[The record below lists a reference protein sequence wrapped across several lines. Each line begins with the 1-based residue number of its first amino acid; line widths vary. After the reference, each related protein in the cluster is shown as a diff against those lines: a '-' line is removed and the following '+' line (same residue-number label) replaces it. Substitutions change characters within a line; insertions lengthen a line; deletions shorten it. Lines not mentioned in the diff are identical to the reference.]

1 MSALAFAVVVLV
13 AIGTMLALAEAALT
27 RVGRVRAISL
37 RQDGRK
43 NAALL
48 EEIETDLPRYLN
60 AVYLAVLLA
69 QNGSAIL
76 VALLAEQVF
85 GALGVTLV
93 SVGFTLAYFVLVEA
107 MAKTFAVLHSDR
119 VALLLAP
126 AVWVLA
132 VVLRWPTRALIGVA
146 NVLLPGK
153 GLVQGP
159 FVTPSEIRTMAEVGH
174 EEGGI
179 DEAEKEMIDSVFHF
193 RHAIARQVM
202 VPYPDVVGI
211 DLACSIEDARKV
223 FVQHGVSRLPVYRSD
238 LDQTEGIVHA
248 KDLLAALERSDAA
261 CTLGSILRP
270 VHYVPESKRLVD
282 LLKEMREQQFH
293 MVLVIDE
300 FGSVAGLVTLED
312 LLEELVGEIADE
324 HDVDEEDEVERLPDG
339 RFRVDAT
346 LAITDLSALLGVELP
361 RERWNTVGGLMF
373 GLLGAIPTA
382 GETVVFDD
390 LRFTA
395 ERVMGRRI
403 VSVLIAREPA
413 VEAGAVARTG
423 S

>member
-1 MSALAFAVVVLV
+1 MSALALAVVVLV
-13 AIGTMLALAEAALT
+13 AIGTMLALAEASLT

-60 AVYLAVLLA
+60 AVYLAVLLV

-76 VALLAEQVF
+76 VALLSEQVF

-93 SVGFTLAYFVLVEA
+93 SVGFTLGYFVVVEA

-126 AVWVLA
+126 VVWLLA
-132 VVLRWPTRALIGVA
+132 VVLRWPTRALIGIA

-159 FVTPSEIRTMAEVGH
+159 FVTPNEIRTMAEVGH
-174 EEGGI
+174 EEGAI

-202 VPYPDVVGI
+202 VPRPDVVGI
-211 DLACSIEDARKV
+211 DVGCSLDDAQKV
-223 FVQHGVSRLPVYRSD
+223 FVQHGVSRLPVYRGD

-248 KDLLAALERSDAA
+248 KDLLAARERGDASV
-261 CTLGSILRP
+261 TLAGILRP
-270 VHYVPESKRLVD
+270 AHFVPESKRLVD

-324 HDVDEEDEVERLPDG
+324 HDVDEEEVERLPDG

-346 LAITDLSALLGVELP
+346 LAIADLSNLLGVALP

-373 GLLGAIPTA
+373 GLLGAIPSA
-382 GETVVFDD
+382 GESVVFED

-403 VSVLIAREPA
+403 VSVLIAPES
-413 VEAGAVARTG
+413 VLEARTG

>member
-1 MSALAFAVVVLV
+1 MSALALAVVVLV
-13 AIGTMLALAEAALT
+13 ALGTMLALAEASLT

-37 RQDGRK
+37 RQEGRH
-43 NAALL
+43 NGALL

-60 AVYLAVLLA
+60 AVYLAVLLV

-76 VALLAEQVF
+76 VAMLAEQWF
-85 GALGVTLV
+85 GALGVTL
-93 SVGFTLAYFVLVEA
+93 SSIGFTLTYFVVVEA

-126 AVWVLA
+126 VVWAIAWL
-132 VVLRWPTRALIGVA
+132 LRWPTRALIGIA

-153 GLVQGP
+153 GLQTGP
-159 FVTPSEIRTMAEVGH
+159 FVTPNEIRTMAEVGH
-174 EEGGI
+174 EEGEI
-179 DEAEKEMIDSVFHF
+179 DESEKEMIDSVFHF
-193 RHAIARQVM
+193 RNAIARQVM
-202 VPYPDVVGI
+202 VPRPDVVGI
-211 DLACSIEDARKV
+211 EVACSLEEAQKL
-223 FVQHGVSRLPVYRSD
+223 FVQHGVSRLPAYRGD
-238 LDQTEGIVHA
+238 LDQTEGILHG
-248 KDLLAALERSDAA
+248 KDLLAARERGDAA
-261 CTLGSILRP
+261 CALRSLLRP
-270 VHYVPESKRLVD
+270 VHFVPESKRLVD

-293 MVLVIDE
+293 MVLVVDE

-324 HDVDEEDEVERLPDG
+324 HDVDEEEVERLPDG

-346 LAITDLSALLGVELP
+346 LAIADLSELLGVELP

-373 GLLGAIPTA
+373 GLLGAIPTS
-382 GETVVFDD
+382 GESVVLEDF
-390 LRFTA
+390 RFTA

-403 VSVLIAREPA
+403 VSVLIAHEPA
-413 VEAGAVARTG
+413 LAAKTG

>member
-1 MSALAFAVVVLV
+1 MSALALAVVVLV
-13 AIGTMLALAEAALT
+13 AIGTMLALAEASLT

-37 RQDGRK
+37 RQDGRH

-60 AVYLAVLLA
+60 AVYLAVLLV

-76 VALLAEQVF
+76 VATLAEVWF
-85 GALGVTLV
+85 DALGVTLA
-93 SVGFTLAYFVLVEA
+93 SIGFTLAYFVVVEA

-126 AVWVLA
+126 VVWAIAWL
-132 VVLRWPTRALIGVA
+132 LRWPTRALIGIA

-153 GLVQGP
+153 GLQTGP
-159 FVTPSEIRTMAEVGH
+159 FVTPNEIRTMAEVGH
-174 EEGGI
+174 EEGAI

-202 VPYPDVVGI
+202 VPRPDVLGI
-211 DLACSIEDARKV
+211 DAGCTLEEAQKL
-223 FVQHGVSRLPVYRSD
+223 FVQHGVSRLPAYRGD
-238 LDQTEGIVHA
+238 LDQTEGILHG
-248 KDLLAALERSDAA
+248 KDLLAARERGDTA
-261 CTLGSILRP
+261 CALRSILRP
-270 VHYVPESKRLVD
+270 VHFVPESKRLVD

-293 MVLVIDE
+293 MVLVVDE

-324 HDVDEEDEVERLPDG
+324 HDVDEDEVERLPDG

-346 LAITDLSALLGVELP
+346 LAISDLSALLDVELP

-382 GETVVFDD
+382 GQSVVFEDF
-390 LRFTA
+390 RFTA
-395 ERVMGRRI
+395 ERVLGRRI

-413 VEAGAVARTG
+413 SEARTVG
-423 S
+423 

>member
-1 MSALAFAVVVLV
+1 MPAVSALLLAVVVLV
-13 AIGTMLALAEAALT
+13 AIGTMLALAEASLT

-37 RQDGRK
+37 RQDGRT

-48 EEIETDLPRYLN
+48 ERIETDLPRYLN
-60 AVYLAVLLA
+60 AVYLAVLLV

-76 VALLAEQVF
+76 VAILAESAF
-85 GALGVTLV
+85 DALGVTLA
-93 SVGFTLAYFVLVEA
+93 SLGFTLAYFVVVEA

-132 VVLRWPTRALIGVA
+132 SMLWLPTRALIGIA

-153 GLVQGP
+153 GLKQGP
-159 FVTPSEIRTMAEVGH
+159 FVTLNEIRTMAEVGH
-174 EEGGI
+174 EEGAI

-193 RHAIARQVM
+193 RTSVARQVM
-202 VPYPDVVGI
+202 VPRPDVVGI
-211 DLACSIEDARKV
+211 DLASSLADAQQV
-223 FVQHGVSRLPVYRSD
+223 FVQHGVSRLPVYRGD
-238 LDQTEGIVHA
+238 LDATEGIVHA
-248 KDLLAALERSDAA
+248 KDLLSARQRDDQSV
-261 CTLGSILRP
+261 TLASILRP
-270 VHYVPESKRLVD
+270 VHFVPESKRLVD

-293 MVLVIDE
+293 MVLVVDE

-324 HDVDEEDEVERLPDG
+324 HDVDEDEVEQLPDG
-339 RFRVDAT
+339 RWRVDAT
-346 LAITDLSALLGVELP
+346 LAISDLSQLLGTELP

-373 GLLGAIPTA
+373 GLLGAIPVA
-382 GETVVFDD
+382 GESVVFED

-395 ERVMGRRI
+395 ERVQGRRI
-403 VSVLIAREPA
+403 VSVLIEREPA
-413 VEAGAVARTG
+413 IEAQTG

>member
-1 MSALAFAVVVLV
+1 MSALALAVVVLV
-13 AIGTMLALAEAALT
+13 AIGTMLALAEASLT

-37 RQDGRK
+37 RQEGRK

-48 EEIETDLPRYLN
+48 EEIETDPPRYLN
-60 AVYLAVLLA
+60 AVYLAVLLV

-76 VALLAEQVF
+76 VAILAEQTF
-85 GALGVTLV
+85 GAIGVTLV
-93 SVGFTLAYFVLVEA
+93 SVGFTLAYFVVVEA

-126 AVWVLA
+126 LVWLLA
-132 VVLRWPTRALIGVA
+132 FVLRWPTRVLIGIA

-159 FVTPSEIRTMAEVGH
+159 FVTPNEIRTMAEVGH

-202 VPYPDVVGI
+202 VPRPDIVGI
-211 DLACSIEDARKV
+211 DVGGSLDDAQTV
-223 FVQHGVSRLPVYRSD
+223 FVQHGVSRLPAYRGD
-238 LDQTEGIVHA
+238 LDQIEGIVHA
-248 KDLLAALERSDAA
+248 KDLLAARERGDASA
-261 CTLGSILRP
+261 TLASILRP
-270 VHYVPESKRLVD
+270 AHFVPESKRLVD

-324 HDVDEEDEVERLPDG
+324 HDVDEDEIERLPDG

-346 LAITDLSALLGVELP
+346 LAITDLSDLLGVELP

-373 GLLGAIPTA
+373 GLLGAIPSA
-382 GETVVFDD
+382 GESVVFSEF
-390 LRFTA
+390 RFTA

-413 VEAGAVARTG
+413 VEAGEVARTG

>member
-1 MSALAFAVVVLV
+1 MSTLVLAVLALV
-13 AIGTMLALAEAALT
+13 AMGTMLALAEASLT

-37 RQDGRK
+37 RQEGRH

-60 AVYLAVLLA
+60 AVYLAVLLV

-76 VALLAEQVF
+76 VAFLAEEAF
-85 GALGVTLV
+85 DALGVTLA
-93 SVGFTLAYFVLVEA
+93 SIGFTLGYFVVVEA

-126 AVWVLA
+126 VVWAIAWL
-132 VVLRWPTRALIGVA
+132 LRWPTRALIGIA

-153 GLVQGP
+153 GLQQGP
-159 FVTPSEIRTMAEVGH
+159 FVTPNEIRTMAEVGH
-174 EEGGI
+174 EEGEI
-179 DEAEKEMIDSVFHF
+179 DASEKAMIDSVFHF
-193 RHAIARQVM
+193 RHAVARQVM
-202 VPYPDVVGI
+202 VPRPDVVGI
-211 DLACSIEDARKV
+211 DLASSLADVQKV
-223 FVQHGVSRLPVYRSD
+223 FVQHGVSRLPVFRGD

-248 KDLLAALERSDAA
+248 KDLLAAQERGEPT
-261 CTLGSILRP
+261 CTLRSILRP
-270 VHYVPESKRLVD
+270 VHYVPESKRLVE

-293 MVLVIDE
+293 MVLVVDE

-324 HDVDEEDEVERLPDG
+324 HDVDEDEVERLPDG

-346 LAITDLSALLGVELP
+346 LAISDLSALLGVELP

-373 GLLGAIPTA
+373 GLLGAIPTS
-382 GETVVFDD
+382 GESVVFEDF
-390 LRFTA
+390 RFTA

-413 VEAGAVARTG
+413 AQARTG